1 MSDSLVMAFDEAMHD
16 IYRDALRY
24 CNYPANIFR
33 QMLDD
38 RGGVATAKF
47 LLNTDGPSDGFGRL
61 WECGRL
67 DLTVEAV
74 VFDNDRWHC
83 LFTDEELKTARFRLN
98 ELGYFSKT
106 AGSE

>member
-1 MSDSLVMAFDEAMHD
+1 MSGSLVKAFDEAMHD
-16 IYRDALRY
+16 VYRDAIRY
-24 CNYPANIFR
+24 CNYSANIFR

-47 LLNTDGPSDGFGRL
+47 LLNKSDPSDGFSRL

-74 VFDNDRWHC
+74 VLDNDRWHC
-83 LFTDEELKTARFRLN
+83 LFTEEELKTARFRLT
-98 ELGYFSKT
+98 ELGYFDQN
-106 AGSE
+106 GRE